1 MQIPSLSSE
10 HRLGFKDLLPPSP
23 SVFSAS
29 LRNPTPPAISS
40 SMDRCRSSSVMRQTF
55 DEDFLAFRS
64 APPHMPN
71 LTNRPDSSEDK
82 LWASS
87 LPTFVDMS
95 SIRPPDYTLL
105 MNSSREQLHNEMTQT
120 IEQLANWLTILKGGL
135 TSILNNL
142 PDDVIEQ
149 EQEPFSAFES
159 SLGGN
164 PGQEMA
170 EVWP

>member
-1 MQIPSLSSE
+1 
-10 HRLGFKDLLPPSP
+10 
-23 SVFSAS
+23 
-29 LRNPTPPAISS
+29 
-40 SMDRCRSSSVMRQTF
+40 
-55 DEDFLAFRS
+55 
-64 APPHMPN
+64 
-71 LTNRPDSSEDK
+71 
-82 LWASS
+82 
-87 LPTFVDMS
+87 MS

-142 PDDVIEQ
+142 PDDVIEE
-149 EQEPFSAFES
+149 EQEPFSVFES